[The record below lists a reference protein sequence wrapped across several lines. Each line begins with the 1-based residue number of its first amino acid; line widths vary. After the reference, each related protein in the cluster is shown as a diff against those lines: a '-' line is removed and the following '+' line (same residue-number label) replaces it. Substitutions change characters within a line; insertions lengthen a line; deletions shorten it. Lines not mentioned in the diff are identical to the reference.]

1 MTMPADMDHKRR
13 GGWLPG
19 QDDLEAW
26 IEGHRDR
33 ARAHADRPLHPSVA
47 AFRHLFDTDPVI
59 RMGMTRM
66 IKQVPRGKQYRKRHI
81 EDIGEYFLLINEVLT
96 TAPAFSDGG
105 MVTTPFAAILDWTMA
120 TPAGFAVY
128 RDPKVNAALKNV
140 LDAWAA
146 FLDSPDSLS
155 VLSDAPGGWKS
166 EKAQQVVGM
175 DQFEYDPD
183 DERWGFTSWNDF
195 FIRRFRDG
203 QRPVAS
209 PDDDSVVVSSSES
222 TPYAIATD
230 VQRRD
235 EFWIK
240 RQPYSLEDLLAND
253 ESVDRFVGG
262 SVYQAFL
269 SATNYHRWH
278 SPVSG
283 TIVRAFL
290 QPGTYFSEADAEG
303 EDATEPKD
311 SQGYLAHVAARAVI
325 VIEAD
330 NTALGHVAVVPVGMI
345 EVSSC
350 VIGDGIVP
358 GAHVTKGDELGYFQF
373 GGSTECLVFEPG
385 AIESFAVQALPKPED
400 PTLVHLHTQIATAVT
415 GG

>member
-1 MTMPADMDHKRR
+1 MTASADTDHKRR

-26 IEGHRDR
+26 IEGHRER
-33 ARAHADRPLHPSVA
+33 ARANRDRPLHPSVA
-47 AFRHLFDTDPVI
+47 AFRTLFDTDPVI

-66 IKQVPRGKQYRKRHI
+66 IDQVPHGKRYRKRHI
-81 EDIGEYFLLINEVLT
+81 DDVDEYFSLINEVLT

-128 RDPKVNAALKNV
+128 RDPKVNAALKDV
-140 LDAWAA
+140 LDAWAE
-146 FLDSPDSLS
+146 FLDSPASLS
-155 VLSDAPGGWKS
+155 VITDGPDGWKS
-166 EKAQQVVGM
+166 EQAQQVVGM
-175 DQFEYDPD
+175 DQFEHDAD
-183 DERWGFTSWNDF
+183 DEHWGFTSWNDF
-195 FIRRFRDG
+195 FIRRFKPG
-203 QRPVAS
+203 QRPVAA
-209 PDDDSVVVSSSES
+209 PDDDAVVVSSSES
-222 TPYAIATD
+222 TPYAIATN

-253 ESVDRFVGG
+253 PSVDRFVGG

-278 SPVSG
+278 APVAG
-283 TIVRAFL
+283 TIVRAFV

-311 SQGYLAHVAARAVI
+311 SQGYLAHVAARAII

-330 NTALGHVAVVPVGMI
+330 NPVLGHVAVVPVGMI

-350 VIGDGIVP
+350 VIGDDIVP
-358 GAHVTKGDELGYFQF
+358 GRHVDKGEELGFFQF

-385 AIESFAVQALPKPED
+385 AIDSFAVQAFPD
-400 PTLVHLHTQIATAVT
+400 PQHPALVHLHTQIATAAAER
-415 GG
+415 

>member
-1 MTMPADMDHKRR
+1 MTEQAQTDHKRR

-26 IEGHRDR
+26 IEGHRER
-33 ARAHADRPLHPSVA
+33 ARAHRERPRHPSVV
-47 AFRHLFDTDPVI
+47 AFRELFDTDPVI
-59 RMGMTRM
+59 HMGITRM
-66 IKQVPRGKQYRKRHI
+66 IEQVPRGKQYRKRHI
-81 EDIGEYFLLINEVLT
+81 EDVDEFFSLIDEVLT

-128 RDPKVNAALKNV
+128 RDPRVNAALQRI
-140 LDAWAA
+140 LDAWAEY
-146 FLDSPDSLS
+146 LDSPASLS
-155 VLSDAPGGWKS
+155 VISDGPDGWKS
-166 EKAQQVVGM
+166 ERAQQVVGM
-175 DQFEYDPD
+175 DQFEHDPD
-183 DERWGFTSWNDF
+183 DEHWGFTSWNDF
-195 FIRRFRDG
+195 FIRRFREG
-203 QRPVAS
+203 QRPVAA
-209 PDDDSVVVSSSES
+209 PDDDAVVVSSTES
-222 TPYAIATD
+222 TPYAVATN

-235 EFWIK
+235 EFWVK

-278 SPVSG
+278 SPVAG
-283 TIVRAFL
+283 TIVRAFV

-311 SQGYLAHVAARAVI
+311 SQGYLAHVAARAII

-330 NTALGHVAVVPVGMI
+330 HAPLGYVAVVPVGMI

-350 VIGDGIVP
+350 VIADGIAP
-358 GAHVTKGDELGYFQF
+358 GVHVEKGQELGYFQF

-385 AIESFAVQALPKPED
+385 AVESFAVQTLPDPER
-400 PTLVHLHTQIATAVT
+400 PSLVHLHTRIATARRT
-415 GG
+415 

>member
-1 MTMPADMDHKRR
+1 MTAPAGTDHKRR

-33 ARAHADRPLHPSVA
+33 ARAHRDRPLHPSVA
-47 AFRHLFDTDPVI
+47 AFRRLYDTDPVI

-66 IKQVPRGKQYRKRHI
+66 LEQVPRGKQYRKRHV
-81 EDIGEYFLLINEVLT
+81 EDIDEYFSLINEVLT

-128 RDPKVNAALKNV
+128 RDPRVNAALKDV
-140 LDAWAA
+140 LDAWAE
-146 FLDSPDSLS
+146 FLDGPDSL
-155 VLSDAPGGWKS
+155 VVISDGPDGWKS
-166 EKAQQVVGM
+166 ERAQQVVGM
-175 DQFEYDPD
+175 DQFEHDPE
-183 DERWGFTSWNDF
+183 DEHWGFASWNDF
-195 FIRRFRDG
+195 FIRRFRER

-209 PDDDSVVVSSSES
+209 PDDDAVVVSSTES
-222 TPYAIATD
+222 TPYAVATN
-230 VQRRD
+230 VRRRD
-235 EFWIK
+235 EFWVK

-278 SPVSG
+278 SPVAG
-283 TIVRAFL
+283 TIVRAFV

-325 VIEAD
+325 IIEAD
-330 NTALGHVAVVPVGMI
+330 NAALGYVAVVPVGMI

-350 VIGDGIVP
+350 VIADGIEP
-358 GAHVTKGDELGYFQF
+358 GVHVDKGQELGFFQF

-385 AIESFAVQALPKPED
+385 AIESFALQALPDPEH
-400 PTLVHLHTQIATAVT
+400 PSLVHLHTQIATARRT
-415 GG
+415 